1 MWQFYSLIPWISCH
15 CHSRPVFLSHYT
27 LLFMTKANKRRF
39 AFLFLFNVD
48 LTPDMQ
54 TPLFLYDLNFSFQFQ
69 EMAAMFNQT
78 FIHFLFHD
86 MCTKHHRD
94 YRNSESFKKD
104 NYRLSFGTRPSE
116 IIPLQQTTFPNIS
129 RDMPRSEECLV
140 GRYITVWKQAI
151 KAIKS
156 CGRHCKSKMF

>member
-1 MWQFYSLIPWISCH
+1 MVTTESKRNLGL
-15 CHSRPVFLSHYT
+15 HSRPVFLSYT

-39 AFLFLFNVD
+39 AFLFLFNAD
-48 LTPDMQ
+48 LTSDMQ
-54 TPLFLYDLNFSFQFQ
+54 IPLFLYDFDFSFQFQ
-69 EMAAMFNQT
+69 EMAAMFNLT

-116 IIPLQQTTFPNIS
+116 IIPLQQITFPHIS
-129 RDMPRSEECLV
+129 RDMPLPEECSV
-140 GRYITVWKQAI
+140 GRNITVWKQAI
-151 KAIKS
+151 KAIS
-156 CGRHCKSKMF
+156 AIFSLLF